1 MKKEELSKWLLAGVL
16 FIPAASDP
24 QYLDPGSG
32 SLILQLIIAG
42 AAAVSYAFRHSI
54 GRLFK
59 VFRRNKDEDATDPDN
74 EE

>member
-1 MKKEELSKWLLAGVL
+1 MKKDELSKWLLAGVL
-16 FIPAASDP
+16 FIPTASDP

-42 AAAVSYAFRHSI
+42 AAAISYAFRHSI
-54 GRLFK
+54 GRFFN
-59 VFRRNKDEDATDPDN
+59 VFRRNKDEDPAESDS